1 MNLQIKMAAY
11 RLGFMSSLWM
21 TEGFQGLNIFILR
34 LLAGVAVRASYIS
47 SASLFFMQF
56 ILPDQESSVSVILRG
71 FRWS

>member
-11 RLGFMSSLWM
+11 RSGFMSSLWM
-21 TEGFQGLNIFILR
+21 AEGFQGLNIHFTS
-34 LLAGVAVRASYIS
+34 GVAVRSIYIS

-71 FRWS
+71 LGWS